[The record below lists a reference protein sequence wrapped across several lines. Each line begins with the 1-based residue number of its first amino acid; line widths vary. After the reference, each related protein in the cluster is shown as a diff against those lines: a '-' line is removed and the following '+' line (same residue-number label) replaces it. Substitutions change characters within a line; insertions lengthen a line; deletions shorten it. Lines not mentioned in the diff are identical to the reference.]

1 MKLKE
6 DFIVHLGGIFGSV
19 FELRFSVDFSPL
31 FGLRAFGKLL
41 VLLCFFA
48 FEGGFATTFRPVF
61 DRPFAQDGFLSL
73 RYSSSK
79 EWPGL
84 SCLVC
89 LGDGCHLC
97 PVASEI
103 NPPDLER
110 SRDCHLRRQNEV
122 R

>member
-1 MKLKE
+1 MILVA
-6 DFIVHLGGIFGSV
+6 FGGLSFG
-19 FELRFSVDFSPL
+19 RFWGEFSPL
-31 FGLRAFGKLL
+31 FGLRAVRDMPVLRDFSSSGGQFGP
-41 VLLCFFA
+41 CF
-48 FEGGFATTFRPVF
+48 GPTFRRTFHHPRVCVLGGQ
-61 DRPFAQDGFLSL
+61 RRVSGEISVM
-73 RYSSSK
+73 S
-79 EWPGL
+79 GL
-84 SCLVC
+84 AREIG